1 MFFSILIL
9 IIILFL
15 CVLMVFF
22 NVRESFSEKKP
33 PKILIMVISQ
43 NGKHK
48 RWNYEKEN
56 WLKKFKPKDSI
67 SLELIECDNMVN
79 ENFIHSYHCIESY
92 KPGIFQKT
100 ILTMQSNID
109 KYDYFVRTN
118 LSTFVIQDRLKSYL
132 THLNQSNVYDGVY
145 CSKNANWIAGWGV
158 VLDKNTC
165 NMLIQD
171 GIKEENFNK
180 RVSDDV
186 LIGKILK
193 SHNVQ
198 CNTKHRAHLGYA
210 WKYNK
215 TIKENIESIQ
225 QKPNVMFIRL
235 TQRGLDKDMIK
246 KEKYTNAL
254 NALYEVFG

>member
-1 MFFSILIL
+1 MW
-9 IIILFL
+9 
-15 CVLMVFF
+15 
-22 NVRESFSEKKP
+22 P
-33 PKILIMVISQ
+33 P
-43 NGKHK
+43 
-48 RWNYEKEN
+48 
-56 WLKKFKPKDSI
+56 I

-186 LIGKILK
+186 LIGKKKI
-193 SHNVQ
+193 
-198 CNTKHRAHLGYA
+198 NTKR
-210 WKYNK
+210 KIITNFK
-215 TIKENIESIQ
+215 NITLQVSCYLSTFLIQ
-225 QKPNVMFIRL
+225 YHSQKI
-235 TQRGLDKDMIK
+235 
-246 KEKYTNAL
+246 
-254 NALYEVFG
+254 